1 MRTAPFDRHVRA
13 PTDIPTGQPVAAN
26 GVDILA
32 WIALEH
38 MRDTGGHAGV
48 VCLRSP

>member
-1 MRTAPFDRHVRA
+1 MAPLDRQVRA
-13 PTDIPTGQPVAAN
+13 ATDIPTGQPVGAN
-26 GVDILA
+26 SVDILA
-32 WIALEH
+32 WIALED